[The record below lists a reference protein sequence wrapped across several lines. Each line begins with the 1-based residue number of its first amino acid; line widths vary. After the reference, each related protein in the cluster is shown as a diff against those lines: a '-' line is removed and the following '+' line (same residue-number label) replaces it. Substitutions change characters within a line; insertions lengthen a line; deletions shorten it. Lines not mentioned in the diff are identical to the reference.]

1 MRQEDPKRTGSNPE
15 SESSKTAYRAFGL
28 VTAIGADL
36 VGCIL
41 GGLYLGKWIDS
52 KLGTTPW
59 LMVLGILLGLAVG
72 IFGIFKMT
80 QVFYKES

>member
-1 MRQEDPKRTGSNPE
+1 MRSEDPQTSGPNPE
-15 SESSKTAYRAFGL
+15 SDSSKTAYRAFGL

-52 KLGTTPW
+52 KVGTTPF
-59 LMVLGILLGLAVG
+59 LMVLGILLGLAAG
-72 IFGIFKMT
+72 IFGIFQMT
-80 QVFYKES
+80 RVFYKEK